1 MTTILRPSALDRC
14 VAEVT
19 PALRLAVARLDPV
32 SRAATAYHLGWAE
45 ADGTPSAGHS
55 GKSVRATLA
64 LLSAELASAAADVG
78 VPGAVAVEL
87 VHNFSLLHDDVMDGD
102 TERRHRPTVW
112 SLWGTS
118 NAVLIGDA
126 LLALAAEV
134 LVESRS
140 PSAGAAARE
149 LMATTRELVRG
160 QIADLAFESRGA
172 VSVEDCLDMAEGKTG
187 ALLATSACIGALLAG
202 APAPVVDALRTYGR
216 HLGMAFQLVDD
227 LLGIWGD
234 PAVTGKPV
242 LSDLRARKK
251 SLPVTY
257 VLCGDGPGARALA
270 SWYATKP
277 GAEADD
283 PAQLR
288 WAARLIEEAGGRAWA
303 SAEAQWHLRR
313 AEAALDGVP
322 LCAEPRAELLELGR
336 YLAGREC

>member
-1 MTTILRPSALDRC
+1 
-14 VAEVT
+14 
-19 PALRLAVARLDPV
+19 
-32 SRAATAYHLGWAE
+32 
-45 ADGTPSAGHS
+45 
-55 GKSVRATLA
+55 
-64 LLSAELASAAADVG
+64 
-78 VPGAVAVEL
+78 
-87 VHNFSLLHDDVMDGD
+87 MDGD

-140 PSAGAAARE
+140 PAAGAATRE

-160 QIADLAFESRGA
+160 QIADLEFESRGA
-172 VSVEDCLDMAEGKTG
+172 VSVEDCLDMADGKTG
-187 ALLATSACIGALLAG
+187 ALLATSACIGALLGG
-202 APAPVVDALRTYGR
+202 APAAVVDALRTYGR

-257 VLCGDGPGARALA
+257 VLCGDGPAARALGE
-270 SWYATKP
+270 WYTTKP
-277 GAEADD
+277 GAEGDD

-288 WAARLIEEAGGRAWA
+288 WAARLVEQAGGRAWA
-303 SAEAQWHLRR
+303 TAEADWQLRR
-313 AEAALDGVP
+313 AEAALDDVALP
-322 LCAEPRAELLELGR
+322 AEPRAELLELGR